1 MSRMGELYQEIQ
13 DFLEANELY
22 IKSGKYYMLD
32 VSMLS
37 KAKY

>member
-13 DFLEANELY
+13 DFLEQNELY
-22 IKSGKYYMLD
+22 IKSGKYDWLD